1 MPKTQTEY
9 QRPMQHH
16 QIYQHVHNGVT
27 EGGEKGGSKNMSTNN
42 GQEYAQFDEEQS
54 KNPTNP
60 NGEIQKIPS
69 LDIP

>member
-27 EGGEKGGSKNMSTNN
+27 EGGEREEAKICQQIMAKNMPNLM
-42 GQEYAQFDEEQS
+42 
-54 KNPTNP
+54 KNS
-60 NGEIQKIPS
+60 QKTQQTPMGRFKKFQA
-69 LDIP
+69 